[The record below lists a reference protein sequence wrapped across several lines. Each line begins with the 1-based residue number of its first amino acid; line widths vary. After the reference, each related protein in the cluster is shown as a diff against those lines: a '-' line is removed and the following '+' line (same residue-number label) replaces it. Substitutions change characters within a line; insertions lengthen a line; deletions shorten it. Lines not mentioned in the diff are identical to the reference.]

1 MKWGVVCFGQDSPR
15 ETHHISPSF
24 EKVVIRKGITM
35 SGLTWIEIIY
45 WASTIIG
52 GTLFI
57 LRAAMMLLGGG
68 LSDGTIDTGLDVDI
82 SGDFDTDITGD
93 HADADITF
101 KLISLQ
107 GLTSFFMMFG
117 LVGLALLKANVP
129 VVLTVFGGM
138 IAGLITV
145 GITGLVFSQ
154 MKRLQTEG
162 TIDIRNTIG
171 TEGSVYL
178 TIPKNGT
185 GQVQLIVQGSLKIFD
200 AVSNNKNII
209 ATGEKIRVIGVSSGN
224 TLIVEKN

>member
-1 MKWGVVCFGQDSPR
+1 
-15 ETHHISPSF
+15 
-24 EKVVIRKGITM
+24 M

-57 LRAAMMLLGGG
+57 LRAVMLLLGGG
-68 LSDGTIDTGLDVDI
+68 LSDGATDV
-82 SGDFDTDITGD
+82 SGDFDPDIAGD

-129 VVLTVFGGM
+129 VVLTVFGGT

-145 GITGLVFSQ
+145 AITGLVFSQ

-162 TIDIRNTIG
+162 TIDIQTTIG

-185 GQVQLIVQGSLKIFD
+185 GQVQLIAQGSLKIFD
-200 AVSNNKNII
+200 AISNSKNTIS
-209 ATGEKIRVIGVSSGN
+209 TGEKIRVTGVASGN
-224 TLIVEKN
+224 TLIVEKIK

>member
-1 MKWGVVCFGQDSPR
+1 MF
-15 ETHHISPSF
+15 
-24 EKVVIRKGITM
+24 
-35 SGLTWIEIIY
+35 GLTWIEVIY

-57 LRAAMMLLGGG
+57 LRAAMMLIGGFG
-68 LSDGTIDTGLDVDI
+68 DGGMDADLSGDV
-82 SGDFDTDITGD
+82 SGDFDTDVTGD
-93 HADADITF
+93 HAESDVSF
-101 KLISLQ
+101 KLISIQ

-129 VVLTVFGGM
+129 VFLTVVGGI

-145 GITGLVFSQ
+145 AITGLVFTQ

-162 TIDIRNTIG
+162 NIDIQNPIG

-185 GQVQLIVQGSLKIFD
+185 GQVQLIAQGSLKIFD
-200 AVSNNKNII
+200 AVSNSKSLI
-209 ATGEKIRVIGVSSGN
+209 ATGEKVRVLGVASGN
-224 TLIVEKN
+224 TLIVEKAN